1 MALRKNPIINTATTL
16 GKLIGFL
23 SVSVLC
29 GVLVAGL
36 MVPVTALS
44 GSTVSNSI
52 NAFDTLPSQ
61 LDVNTPQGVT
71 NVLASDGTTVI
82 ASLYN
87 QNRVPVNLDQMSPNI
102 KNAIVAIEDSR
113 YYEHGGVDATGIL
126 RAIVATFAKGDRQG
140 ASTITQQY
148 VNNTIIQNLV
158 AVGKGEDAKLGSAK
172 TAGDKIRE
180 MKLAIAME
188 KQYSKE
194 DILKGYLNIVNFSN
208 GAYGIQSAAQYYF
221 GINAA
226 DLNLPQA
233 ALLAGVVNSPGLYN
247 PVTQPDAAKN
257 RRDLVLDRMLA
268 LKMINQA
275 DYDAAIAT
283 AVAVTPN
290 PKPQGCATASSAPFF
305 CDYVLRTFLNNPDYG
320 ATEEDRARLL
330 YQGGLTIKTTLDAN
344 AQQLAQQLQNQT
356 SSPEDIQRLNRG
368 SAMVSVEPGTGKVRA
383 MAQNFKMSDTSAN
396 GQTSYNFSVPAVDLE
411 GNSLNGL
418 GKMQVGSTMK
428 PFIFAAWLQ
437 AGKSMNTLV
446 NGAKQDYGTNFK
458 WTNSCGTTSSAY
470 GSEGNTLLPNDSGR
484 DYNTRTALDGLVKSI
499 NTITFAEAAQLD
511 ICNIKKI
518 TEAAGIRTGD
528 TRQPLS
534 FEYAP
539 QFLGIDSIDPLTMA
553 NAFATFANKGTY
565 CSPIA
570 IESITD
576 GTGKQLPA
584 PSANCKSTIITP
596 EVAAGTLYAMQQVF
610 AAPGGSGSAISPRP
624 NQNVANMGGKTGT
637 TDFSQDTWVVG
648 TTSGLATASWFGNPT
663 GNTTDKNYQNQNV
676 IINGKF
682 WARLDGAYIAG
693 TAFSTYM
700 NAVAGNYNKAPFP
713 EPSAKMRFGTTSPVP
728 PPARSVP
735 PANTPSAPPAPPAE
749 SPGAP
754 PANPPANG
762 DTNP

>member
-1 MALRKNPIINTATTL
+1 MAVRKNPIINTATTL

-23 SVSVLC
+23 GVSVLC

-36 MVPVTALS
+36 LVPATALS

-52 NAFDTLPSQ
+52 NAFDNLPAQ

-71 NVLASDGTTVI
+71 NIMASDGTTVL

-87 QNRVPVNLDQMSPNI
+87 QNRVPVELDQMSPNI

-113 YYEHGGVDATGIL
+113 FYEHGGVDTTGIL

-148 VNNTIIQNLV
+148 VNNTIIQNLE
-158 AVGKGEDAKLGSAK
+158 AAGKGDQAKLGAQK

-194 DILKGYLNIVNFSN
+194 DILKGYLNIVNFAN
-208 GAYGIQSAAQYYF
+208 NAYGIQSAAQLYF
-221 GINAA
+221 GVNAA
-226 DLNLPQA
+226 DLSLPQA
-233 ALLAGVVNSPGLYN
+233 AVLAGVVNSPSYFD
-247 PVTQPDAAKN
+247 PIAQPQNATD
-257 RRDLVLDRMLA
+257 RRNLVLGRMLD
-268 LKMINQA
+268 LKMITQA
-275 DYDAAIAT
+275 QHDE
-283 AVAVTPN
+283 AVATPLTLN
-290 PKPQGCATASSAPFF
+290 VQPRTQGCATSSTAPFF

-320 ATEEDRARLL
+320 ATADDRARLL
-330 YQGGLTIKTTLDAN
+330 YQGGLTIKTTLDAG
-344 AQQLAQQLQNQT
+344 AQTIAQDQQNKT

-368 SAMVSVEPGTGKVRA
+368 SAMVSVEPGTGKIRA
-383 MAQNFKMSDTSAN
+383 MAQNFKMSDVAAN
-396 GQTSYNFSVPAVDLE
+396 GQTSYNFSVPAVDLQ
-411 GNSLNGL
+411 GNPLNGL

-428 PFIFAAWLQ
+428 PFVFAAWLQ

-446 NGAKQDYGTNFK
+446 NGAKRDYPSSFR
-458 WTNSCGTTSSAY
+458 WTNSCGTTSSNY
-470 GSEGNTLLPNDSGR
+470 SGTGTDTPLLPNDSNG
-484 DYNTRTALDGLVKSI
+484 DYNTRTALAGLVGSI

-518 TEAAGIRTGD
+518 TEAAGLRTGD

-534 FEYAP
+534 FEQAS

-553 NAFATFANKGTY
+553 NAYATFANKGTY

-576 GTGKQLPA
+576 GTGKQLPV
-584 PSANCKSTIITP
+584 PSADCKSTIITP

-610 AAPGGSGSAISPRP
+610 TAPGGSGSAINPRP
-624 NQNVANMGGKTGT
+624 SQNVANMGGKTGT

-663 GNTTDKNYQNQNV
+663 GNTTDVFYQNQNKTF
-676 IINGKF
+676 NGRTYP
-682 WARLDGAYIAG
+682 RLDGAYIAG
-693 TAFSTYM
+693 TAFSSYM
-700 NAVAGNYNKAPFP
+700 NAVAGNFNTAPFP
-713 EPSAKMRFGTTSPVP
+713 A
-728 PPARSVP
+728 PPARMVNGNP
-735 PANTPSAPPAPPAE
+735 PPAPPAQP
-749 SPGAP
+749 SPSSPSSPPATPPAAP
-754 PANPPANG
+754 PASPPASG
-762 DTNP
+762 GTNP